1 MAQQQTLL
9 MRFEMTSSR
18 HLGTWKDDKISGQ
31 GKSTYP
37 NGNEFEGHWIN
48 GKINGVGEF
57 HLQLGT
63 SLLPFCN

>member
-1 MAQQQTLL
+1 MALYDIEL
-9 MRFEMTSSR
+9 MRFEMTSR

-57 HLQLGT
+57 HLQSDT
-63 SLLPFCN
+63 SLLSFRD